1 MAGGRQE
8 RTGSRAE
15 GGGPHPKGRNEEKD
29 LRPSLKLRPRPV
41 TLIVGFNPAAAGLKG
56 SDAHP
61 PERCRRPTPSRLR
74 AMSAVGRLPDAASV
88 GRYPNG
94 LRRERGLV
102 SRQANRTRSRDQR
115 ETPCLSTTYRPK
127 LIRTANVRDAP
138 QSTSGAPGVPLSKS
152 REGSILI
159 MRSKSA
165 ASIAGASHGDP
176 ITQPHS
182 QANRCP

>member
-29 LRPSLKLRPRPV
+29 LRRSLKLRS
-41 TLIVGFNPAAAGLKG
+41 AAAGLKG
-56 SDAHP
+56 SEAHP

-74 AMSAVGRLPDAASV
+74 AMAAVGRLPDAASV
-88 GRYPNG
+88 GLHPHG
-94 LRRERGLV
+94 PRRERGSV

-115 ETPCLSTTYRPK
+115 ETPCLSTTHRPK

-138 QSTSGAPGVPLSKS
+138 QSTSGAPGAPLSKS

-165 ASIAGASHGDP
+165 ASIPGASHGDP